1 MTETR
6 ETTSLIVRHLEEHGP
21 CPLETLILK
30 IPSCTWNQVFAAID
44 NLSRE
49 GTVTLQHFPRFEY
62 RVSLT
67 HRPGIHP
74 PAPSLGESEIV
85 RNCSTL

>member
-1 MTETR
+1 MTEKR
-6 ETTSLIVRHLEEHGP
+6 ETASLIVRHLEEHGP
-21 CPLETLILK
+21 CTLETFSLK

-49 GTVTLQHFPRFEY
+49 GTVTLQHVQRFQY

-67 HRPGIHP
+67 HRPVIPP
-74 PAPSLGESEIV
+74 PASSLGESEIV
-85 RNCSTL
+85 RGCSTL